1 MRRHKL
7 ELCSKIKKTNSRTVD
22 VHVLHVFV
30 HAEEVVGRLRQAVAG
45 AHAETAVGR
54 LLARVVRQ
62 TAEEGVHARR
72 PAHHVARHRVLL
84 SQGRRLPH
92 HQSLLL
98 NIKKQSRQIKC

>member
-1 MRRHKL
+1 M
-7 ELCSKIKKTNSRTVD
+7 ELLLNYLRTVD

-45 AHAETAVGR
+45 AHAEAAVGR

-72 PAHHVARHRVLL
+72 AAHHVARHRVLL

-92 HQSLLL
+92 HQSLLQTHNL
-98 NIKKQSRQIKC
+98 IRNLTKITSIFNFNM

>member
-1 MRRHKL
+1 MKSEIIAPQDGEQGRFHT
-7 ELCSKIKKTNSRTVD
+7 ID

-45 AHAETAVGR
+45 AHAEAAVGR

-62 TAEEGVHARR
+62 TTEEGVHARGA
-72 PAHHVARHRVLL
+72 AHHAARHRALL

-92 HQSLLL
+92 HQSLLQTQKL
-98 NIKKQSRQIKC
+98 SSEI